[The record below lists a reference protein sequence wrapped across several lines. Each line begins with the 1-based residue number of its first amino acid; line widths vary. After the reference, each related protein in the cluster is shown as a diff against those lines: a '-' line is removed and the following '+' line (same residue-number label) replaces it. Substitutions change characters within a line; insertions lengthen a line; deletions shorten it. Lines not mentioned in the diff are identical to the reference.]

1 MTEMVSEK
9 MTANTTEK
17 TRDEK
22 ASENEKVT
30 AARQFC
36 TFYLNHLLFGV
47 ESQKIQEVVTYREL
61 RPVPLASPVV
71 TGLMNLRGQV
81 VVALEL
87 RRRLELPDRPPEM
100 KPVCLVVRT
109 AGGTVC
115 LLADEVGD
123 VVEVEEQTF
132 EPSPETL
139 SPRLRSVILGVHKL
153 EHQLLHVLDTDQAC
167 EVQTLVQ
174 GRATQFEM

>member
-9 MTANTTEK
+9 MSGKLTGRPTNR
-17 TRDEK
+17 TRGNGK
-22 ASENEKVT
+22 MAS
-30 AARQFC
+30 ARQFC

-87 RRRLELPDRPPEM
+87 RRQLELPDRPPEM

-123 VVEVEEQTF
+123 VVEVEEDTY

-153 EHQLLHVLDTDQAC
+153 EHQLMHVLDTERAC
-167 EVQTLVQ
+167 EIQ
-174 GRATQFEM
+174 AS